1 MARYWDCDCETGRCL
16 WWDGEGM
23 VDMDMVAMEILDM
36 DMADMDRLDMD
47 MVDMDMVD
55 ILYYIFSYMNIS

>member
-1 MARYWDCDCETGRCL
+1 MIVSHQLGQVGWGSSLRPLIFHRLGHF
-16 WWDGEGM
+16 
-23 VDMDMVAMEILDM
+23 DM

-55 ILYYIFSYMNIS
+55 ILYYIFSHMNIS